1 MTALAVLLAAL
12 GACGYAVGARLQ
24 HAAVHDT
31 MDGGG
36 LGLRSQAQLLRNP
49 RWLGGLAALGSG
61 TVLHACALG
70 LAPLSVVQP
79 VGVLALPITV
89 LLNLR
94 QQGIHARDL
103 KPSVALSVVAAT
115 GGVGA
120 FVFLAAGSATA
131 TPIAGGEQLL
141 ATQLV
146 AGAIL
151 LLGVLA
157 LLTRS
162 KARCVL
168 FAAGCAVA
176 YGYVSVLMRAVAQ
189 QLGTTEL
196 LDINPLPLLGIVVAM
211 VVGGWLLQHGYAS
224 GPPDLVVACLTVID
238 PLVAVGLGIGLLG
251 EADHV
256 STWTA
261 VGEALCAVVACAG
274 VFALARYHPDTQG
287 HRVPAAAAATTV
299 SSAVLPSATT
309 VSSTAV
315 PPTNTATSTTTGTG
329 SSDLAGPSSTDR
341 PDGSST

>member
-24 HAAVHDT
+24 HAAVHDA
-31 MDGGG
+31 MDGRG
-36 LGLRSQAQLLRNP
+36 LGLRSQAQLIRNP

-94 QQGIHARDL
+94 QQGITARDL

-131 TPIAGGEQLL
+131 TPIAGDEQLL

-151 LLGVLA
+151 ALGVLA
-157 LLTRS
+157 MLTRS
-162 KARCVL
+162 KARCIL

-251 EADHV
+251 EADQV
-256 STWTA
+256 SAWTA
-261 VGEALCAVVACAG
+261 VGEGLCAVVACAG
-274 VFALARYHPDTQG
+274 VFALARYHPDTQE
-287 HRVPAAAAATTV
+287 RSESAAAALPSTTV
-299 SSAVLPSATT
+299 T
-309 VSSTAV
+309 
-315 PPTNTATSTTTGTG
+315 TATSPNTSNG

>member
-31 MDGGG
+31 IDGRG
-36 LGLRSQAQLLRNP
+36 LGLRHQAQLVRNP

-61 TVLHACALG
+61 ALLHACALG

-79 VGVLALPITV
+79 IGVLALPITV

-94 QQGIHARDL
+94 QHGIHARDL
-103 KPSVALSVVAAT
+103 NPNVALSVVAAT
-115 GGVGA
+115 GGVA
-120 FVFLAAGSATA
+120 TFVFLAAGSATA
-131 TPIAGGEQLL
+131 TPVAGDAQLL

-146 AGAIL
+146 AGGVL
-151 LLGVLA
+151 VLGVLA
-157 LLTRS
+157 VLTRS
-162 KARCVL
+162 KARCIL

-176 YGYVSVLMRAVAQ
+176 YGYVSLLMRAIAQ
-189 QLGTTEL
+189 QLGTTDL
-196 LDINPLPLLGIVVAM
+196 LDINLLPLLGIGVAM

-251 EADHV
+251 EADQV

-274 VFALARYHPDTQG
+274 VFALARYHPDTQER
-287 HRVPAAAAATTV
+287 RVPATV
-299 SSAVLPSATT
+299 
-309 VSSTAV
+309 
-315 PPTNTATSTTTGTG
+315 TG